1 MLSKKIQLEGRNYY
15 LFENGE
21 LFNEKMQ
28 KIKPRRRKNDYLYY
42 PIILKNSYKLYGKT
56 KAKKYPVHRLVA
68 EAFIPNPENKPFVGH
83 LKTMENGLEDKTA
96 NEVWNLAWMT
106 PKENSNYG
114 TFSERRSKIHK
125 GKTVSD
131 ETKAKL
137 SKALKGRKWTEAQK
151 SKLRGRKLSD
161 EHKQKLKDATRK
173 PIAKINK
180 DNSLTIFNCVNEAIM
195 CGYSKH
201 CADVASGKRKN
212 SNGYKWIWI

>member
-68 EAFIPNPENKPFVGH
+68 EAFIPNPDNKPQVGH
-83 LKTMENGLEDKTA
+83 LKKLPDGTEDKTA
-96 NEVWNLAWMT
+96 NEAWNLAWMT
-106 PKENSNYG
+106 AEENANYG
-114 TFSERRSKIHK
+114 TRNERISEKRTGAKFTDEHK
-125 GKTVSD
+125 KN
-131 ETKAKL
+131 L
-137 SKALKGRKWTEAQK
+137 SKSLKGRTVWNKGKNTGIK
-151 SKLRGRKLSD
+151 MSD
-161 EHKQKLKDATRK
+161 EHKQKLRYASRK

-180 DNSLTIFNCVNEAIM
+180 DNSLTIFSSVSEAIM
-195 CGYSKH
+195 CGYSRH
-201 CADVASGKRKN
+201 CANVANGKRKTA
-212 SNGYKWIWI
+212 NGCKWIWV